1 MQQPTEKPLKRHVSI
16 FVLAVNSG
24 ITCSYSSRLFLC
36 AHHDD
41 KKIDKILHQKDKKKN
56 VQICRGKDSGITWS
70 GPFDTGRMV
79 LALIWTLGQLG
90 RGAEDKIHK

>member
-24 ITCSYSSRLFLC
+24 ITRSYSSRLFLC

-41 KKIDKILHQKDKKKN
+41 KKIDKILHQRDKEKMCKSAGEKN
-56 VQICRGKDSGITWS
+56 PGSHGLDLAIQVGWS
-70 GPFDTGRMV
+70 
-79 LALIWTLGQLG
+79 
-90 RGAEDKIHK
+90 